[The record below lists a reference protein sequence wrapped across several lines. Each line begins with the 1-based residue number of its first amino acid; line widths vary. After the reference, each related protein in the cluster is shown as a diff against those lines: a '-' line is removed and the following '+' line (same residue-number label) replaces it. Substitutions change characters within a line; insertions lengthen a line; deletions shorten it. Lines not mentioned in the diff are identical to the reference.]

1 MWWASDGP
9 VAPQT
14 PHSNDLTA
22 ARCLLWEAVSLLFIL
37 DARFSNTELGAA
49 AVWFP
54 FVVR

>member
-37 DARFSNTELGAA
+37 NAGFSNTELGAA